1 MPEVEARRAA
11 DFADPQSAE
20 GNKLG
25 VGAMGLDIKGSAI
38 I

>member
-1 MPEVEARRAA
+1 MPEVEARREA

-25 VGAMGLDIKGSAI
+25 VVAMGYDIKASAI